1 MKFFNRILRSLLP
14 VIAAASVFTGCRDEE
29 SDVVPGYGYV
39 QFYLFKDASYTKAG
53 QNELEFLADAA
64 KLKVA
69 LRTNDN
75 DIITPTVTVEASDKS
90 LAEYG
95 MQTDKFRLLA
105 GDYTITSYQVLDALD
120 NPVFMGEPAEETTIS
135 VVAGGLVTQ
144 DLTVNVTERGKVHFT
159 LVKNSPEVKASGVD
173 SYPFYMIMSADVTV
187 RNTLTHE
194 QTTFTN
200 LAVEHRFVER
210 EDGYM
215 TAVCESDTLVTI
227 KGGTY
232 EVTKFVTY
240 FDKKRKVKET
250 CSNVEKNSFIVKDN
264 AVAEASVPVTLDL
277 TAGYIR
283 DAIALKKIWEG
294 LDGPNWKVKWN
305 FDADVDIW
313 TAQPGVQILEDG
325 RIASLN
331 FEDTGAHG
339 PMPAAIGDLSELRML
354 ILGTHSYYEGTSVTG
369 KSQKYTEFTP
379 ESREE
384 LRESFTRTFVKNT
397 DRYDCFSEEMR
408 LGLKLRD
415 IPLVENAEPL
425 RTLPGPDHA
434 VNYSNGITSLPAEI
448 NNLKKLQYL
457 YAAYSPLTTLPEDM
471 SGLESLTDVEMFY
484 LPDITEFPK
493 GFATLP
499 KLQVITFACNYA
511 VTEQSMYDGLVALN
525 SSAAASSIQGLY
537 LLNQKMDRIPD
548 LRNCERM
555 SVLNIQNC
563 GVSAFEAPFGKKHYF
578 VQFFANNNNLSSLPV
593 DENGYFLGYDGN
605 TEELIFSGNKF
616 TSMPDIFEAK
626 SPYSMGTVDFSNN
639 LISSFDNYDGSGYR
653 GVNCEVLNL
662 AFNKL
667 TEFPVEIAA
676 SNSALKYIQLQG
688 NGIEKVSEDA
698 LKSDYINRITTIDL
712 SYNKLTSLPDN
723 FNSTT
728 FPYLT
733 GLDLSYNRFPAF
745 PYAAV
750 NNQYL
755 TVFIFRHQRDA
766 GGNRCMREWPTGI
779 GGALYG
785 LRALYLGS
793 NDIRAVNDNLSY
805 LIYNLD
811 ISDNPNISIDVS
823 NICSYIGAGYFNLIY
838 SPDQDIRGCD
848 QYLKLNK

>member
-14 VIAAASVFTGCRDEE
+14 IVAAASVFTGCRDEE

-69 LRTNDN
+69 LRTTDN

-90 LAEYG
+90 LTEYG

-159 LVKNSPEVKASGVD
+159 LVKNSPEVKSSGVD

-194 QTTFTN
+194 STTFTN
-200 LAVEHRFVER
+200 LAVEHKFVER

-215 TAVCESDTLVTI
+215 TAVCESDTLLAI

-250 CSNVEKNSFIVKDN
+250 CSNVAQNSFVINDN
-264 AVAEASVPVTLDL
+264 EVTEASVPVTLDL
-277 TAGYIR
+277 TIGYLK
-283 DAIALKKIWEG
+283 DAMALKEIWEG

-325 RIASLN
+325 RIASLD
-331 FEDTGAHG
+331 FEDTGARG
-339 PMPAAIGDLSELRML
+339 PMPAAIGELSELRML
-354 ILGTHSYYEGTSVTG
+354 ILGTHSYSEGTSVTG

-379 ESREE
+379 GSREE
-384 LRESFTRTFVKNT
+384 LRESFTRTFVRNT
-397 DRYDCFSEEMR
+397 DQYDCFSEEMR
-408 LGLKLRD
+408 LGLKLRNV
-415 IPLVENAEPL
+415 PLTENAGPL
-425 RTLPGPDHA
+425 KALPGPSDD

-457 YAAYSPLTTLPEDM
+457 YAAYSPLQTLPEDM

-499 KLQVITFACNYA
+499 KLQVFTFACNYA
-511 VTEQSMYDGLVALN
+511 VTEQSMYDGLVAFN
-525 SSAAASSIQGLY
+525 SSAVASSIQGLY

-548 LRNCERM
+548 LRNCERL

-578 VQFFANNNNLSSLPV
+578 VQFFANNNNLTSLPV
-593 DENGYFLGYDGN
+593 DEYGYFLGYDGN

-626 SPYSMGTVDFSNN
+626 SLYSMGTVDFSYNQ
-639 LISSFDNYDGSGYR
+639 ISSFDNFDGSGYR

-662 AFNKL
+662 SYNKL
-667 TEFPVEIAA
+667 TEFPVEIAK

-688 NGIEKVSEDA
+688 NGIEKVSEEA
-698 LKSDYINRITTIDL
+698 LESDNIGRITTIDL
-712 SYNKLTSLPDN
+712 SYNKLKSLPYK
-723 FNSTT
+723 FNSST

-733 GLDLSYNRFPAF
+733 GLDLSYNRFSSF

-766 GGNRCMREWPTGI
+766 EGNRCMREWPTGI

-848 QYLKLNK
+848 QYLNLNK